1 MSCPSDAARRPT
13 AEELEKI
20 REGLPDGPA
29 EVRLLFAEVLALRAE
44 LASARAPRAGV
55 VMSYAEYRTT
65 LARGLDQRNKKA

>member
-1 MSCPSDAARRPT
+1 MSCLFDAVRRPT
-13 AEELEKI
+13 PEELEEI
-20 REGLPDGPA
+20 REGLPKAPP

-44 LASARAPRAGV
+44 LASARAPRSGV